1 MWLVVILEWSV
12 LRCVCKRGSCQFL
25 KRKNIIFK
33 YIPVYIFTMCMM
45 PVKVHL
51 QVRVVLN
58 LQYWV
63 FHYSKVAID
72 VHAHYTPKC
81 LTSCFKNQMQS
92 FSQYLTTHQSVRVN
106 LADIMLK
113 RMQLCALKANVLSR
127 NVIDQ
132 YYHFHTNT
140 TGLSFYNHIL
150 IFTLHKN
157 HFYMVQ

>member
-25 KRKNIIFK
+25 KRKNITFK
-33 YIPVYIFTMCMM
+33 YIPVYIFTMYMM

-81 LTSCFKNQMQS
+81 LTSCFKNKMQS
-92 FSQYLTTHQSVRVN
+92 FSQYLTTLECKSEFSRH
-106 LADIMLK
+106 
-113 RMQLCALKANVLSR
+113 NVKK
-127 NVIDQ
+127 NVVVCIKSQ
-132 YYHFHTNT
+132 CFE
-140 TGLSFYNHIL
+140 
-150 IFTLHKN
+150 
-157 HFYMVQ
+157 